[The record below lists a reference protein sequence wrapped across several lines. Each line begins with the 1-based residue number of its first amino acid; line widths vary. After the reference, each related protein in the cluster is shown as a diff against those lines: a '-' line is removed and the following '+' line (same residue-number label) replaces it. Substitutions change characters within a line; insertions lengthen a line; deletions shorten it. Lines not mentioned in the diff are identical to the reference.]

1 MNLATRYLGLNL
13 QNPIIVGAS
22 TMTGTLDGVKRCADQ
37 RPGAIVLRS
46 LFEEQILDRIT
57 EKLDEDDAYFWF
69 PQAGQLVTELS
80 KEQGSGEYLR
90 LVEKS
95 VAQTNIPIIAS
106 INCISP
112 GTWTAYASQIES
124 AGAAA
129 LELNIAIPILDE
141 ETDDA
146 EITALYSEIMTS
158 VVKRVRIPV
167 AVKIGPAFSNLAR
180 TLSTLSA
187 TGVHGFVLFNRYFRP
202 DIDINA
208 LALSSSSYLSGPQ
221 EVTLPIRWIAL
232 LSRNTTVDLA
242 GSTGVHDYT
251 GVVKLLLAGA
261 GAVQVASALYR
272 HGPAYIRSLVEG
284 LRGWMVEHNFQCID
298 DFKGKIARDKQNIPA
313 FERIQFMRRT
323 AGYEP
328 AQG

>member
-46 LFEEQILDRIT
+46 LFEEQIVDRIT

-95 VAQTNIPIIAS
+95 VSSTNVPIIAS

-112 GTWTAYASQIES
+112 GSWTAYAAQIES

-141 ETDDA
+141 EMDDA
-146 EITALYSEIMTS
+146 AITALYGEIILS
-158 VVKRVRIPV
+158 VVKRVHIPV
-167 AVKIGPAFSNLAR
+167 AVKLGPAFSNLAR
-180 TLSTLSA
+180 TLTTLST

-202 DIDINA
+202 DIDIHA

-221 EVTLPIRWIAL
+221 EVTLPLRWIAL
-232 LSRNTTVDLA
+232 LSRNSTVDLA

-261 GAVQVASALYR
+261 SAVQIASALYR